1 MSEHY
6 DDHYDVIIVGSG
18 VAGALCA
25 WRLSQSGR
33 RRILILEAGD
43 NGITEAQ
50 HVLFHH
56 VMDTQSNRGDMYA
69 PYKNLRSRFFAPAPE
84 NAQLEKE
91 QQKEGGEKY
100 YDYTPD
106 SKHAFKAGYNRM
118 VGGSTWSWRG
128 NCPRFIP
135 SDFKLRSLF
144 GVGRDW
150 PLDYDELEPWYC
162 EAESELGIS
171 GNHDELNG
179 LFGAHRSKE
188 FPMPGIP
195 LSYSDEQ
202 IKPRIDGET
211 VLGTK
216 VRVVTTPQARNSRFY
231 DGRPACEGE
240 SSCIP
245 LCAIQAKY
253 NATTHL
259 RRLLAQPEVELRPA
273 AVVTRLER
281 GRDGSVDSVV
291 YQDWRSD
298 DPMMEQRVR
307 GDMVV
312 LAAHAIETPKILLMS
327 DGLANGSGQV
337 GRNLMDHVQFELIA
351 TFPEPVY
358 PFRGP
363 QSVTSLEDFRD
374 GDFRRERSAFRMT
387 IGNDGWGRTG
397 SPAAVIGNL
406 LGGGTYGSALPGAI
420 NEQITRMVRLSF
432 STEMLA
438 EPKNRVELSPNK
450 DRLGIPRPLFTFDIG
465 AYAEGGLRHGFNVAK
480 TLFDVMGAQVS
491 PQAKQLDNTQTNRVN
506 WNTAAHI
513 IGTCLMGD
521 DPSDSVVDRWGRAHE
536 VPNLWIVG
544 SSVFPTS
551 ATANPTLTLAA
562 LTLRTAEAIDRHEQG
577 GA

>member
-1 MSEHY
+1 MG
-6 DDHYDVIIVGSG
+6 DDYDVIIIGSG

-25 WRLSQSGR
+25 SRLSSSGR
-33 RRILILEAGD
+33 HRILILEAGD
-43 NGITEAQ
+43 NGITSAQ

-56 VMDTQSNRGDMYA
+56 VMDSQGNRGDMYA
-69 PYKNLRSRFFAPAPE
+69 PYRNLRSRFFAPAPE
-84 NAQLEKE
+84 NAQLELEE
-91 QQKEGGEKY
+91 QRSGRETY
-100 YDYTPD
+100 YDYSLT

-135 SDFKLRSLF
+135 SDFKLKTLY

-162 EAESELGIS
+162 EAEWELGVS
-171 GNHDELNG
+171 GNHEELDG
-179 LFGAHRSKE
+179 LFGARRSRE

-195 LSYSDEQ
+195 LSYSDER
-202 IKPRIDGET
+202 IKPRIHGAK
-211 VLGTK
+211 VLGTE
-216 VRVVTTPQARNSRFY
+216 VCVVTTPQARNSRPF

-253 NATTHL
+253 NATAHL
-259 RRLLAQPEVELRPA
+259 RRVLARPGVELKTG

-281 GRDGSVDSVV
+281 GRDGRVAAVA
-291 YQDWRSD
+291 YQDWRSH
-298 DPMMEQRVR
+298 DPMRERTVR
-307 GDMVV
+307 GAVVV

-337 GRNLMDHVQFELIA
+337 GRNLMDHVQFEAIA
-351 TFPEPVY
+351 LFPEPVF

-363 QSVTSLEDFRD
+363 QSITSIEDFRD
-374 GDFRRERSAFRMT
+374 GECRKQRSAFRMT

-397 SPAAVIGNL
+397 SPAAVIGRL
-406 LGGGTYGSALPGAI
+406 LDGGTFGSALPGAI
-420 NEQITRMVRLSF
+420 AGEISRMVRLSF
-432 STEMLA
+432 STEML
-438 EPKNRVELSPNK
+438 PDPNNRVELSPNK
-450 DRLGIPRPLFTFDIG
+450 DRLGVPRPLLTFDVG
-465 AYAEGGLRHGFNVAK
+465 AYAEGGLRRGLVAAEA
-480 TLFDVMGAQVS
+480 LFKLMGAQLA
-491 PQAKQLDNTQTNRVN
+491 PPPLAKPLDNPKTKRVN
-506 WNTAAHI
+506 WNTASHI
-513 IGTCLMGD
+513 MGTCVMGD
-521 DPSDSVVDRWGRAHE
+521 DPRDSVVDRWGRAHE

-562 LTLRTAEAIDRHEQG
+562 LTLRTAAAIEDGFSARG
-577 GA
+577 